1 MEKEFNLS
9 EKRKSYY
16 TQLILDLRRVFQK
29 WECPLKFKIELEEEI
44 NIFREVMRDLDKEF
58 IKRRNELDDLLITDL
73 KLCTNEGA
81 RAYCIEQHKKRRD
94 ELAGKELVEE
104 KE

>member
-29 WECPLKFKIELEEEI
+29 WECPLKFKIELEEQI

-58 IKRRNELDDLLITDL
+58 IRLLKEELCHCI
-73 KLCTNEGA
+73 KEKGA
-81 RAYCIEQHKKRRD
+81 EYYCSYCEFVNK
-94 ELAGKELVEE
+94 LAGKDLVEE
-104 KE
+104 KDKS